1 MIAITP
7 LEHTGHLA
15 TTGEGGDANPAA
27 VYLAGLSASGR
38 RTMRQALDAVA
49 ALLSN
54 GQADALAF
62 PWERLRYQHLV
73 AIREYLAEQGYKPAT
88 VNKYLAALR
97 GVLRAAWKMG
107 RMSAEAYHRAAS
119 VEGVRGSV
127 VPTGRELTPGE
138 LAALATVCA
147 TDPSPAGPRDAAIL
161 GLMATGGLRR
171 AEVVAL
177 DLADID
183 LESGRVVVR
192 GKGNK
197 ERTVW
202 LVNGALTALRDWVA
216 VRGIDPG
223 PLFVP
228 VNKGGVI
235 RLGHRLTT
243 QAVYKMLQ
251 KRAAQAG
258 VQPFT
263 PHDLR
268 RTFVSQLLAAGVDIA
283 IVARMAG
290 HASVETTARYDR
302 RPEEAK
308 RQAAER
314 LHLPY
319 TGWTPCIV
327 DRS

>member
-1 MIAITP
+1 MSGITP
-7 LEHTGHLA
+7 IPTANLA
-15 TTGEGGDANPAA
+15 TGGERTENPAA
-27 VYLAGLSASGR
+27 VYLAGLAPTGR

-49 ALLSN
+49 ALLTH
-54 GQADALAF
+54 GRADAF
-62 PWERLRYQHLV
+62 TMPWHELRYQHLV
-73 AIREYLAEQGYKPAT
+73 AIREYLVEQGYKPAT

-97 GVLRAAWKMG
+97 GVLRAAWLMG
-107 RMSAEAYHRAAS
+107 QMDANDYQRAAA
-119 VEGVRGSV
+119 VEGVRGST
-127 VPTGRELTPGE
+127 VPAGRELTPGE

-161 GLMATGGLRR
+161 GLMVTGGLRR

-177 DLADID
+177 DLADVD
-183 LESGRVVVR
+183 LETGRVLVR
-192 GKGNK
+192 GKGRK
-197 ERTVW
+197 ERTVY

-216 VRGIDPG
+216 VRGNEPG

-228 VNKGGVI
+228 IAKGGII
-235 RLGHRLTT
+235 RLGQRMTP
-243 QAVYKMLQ
+243 QAIYKMLQ
-251 KRAAQAG
+251 KRATQAG
-258 VQPFT
+258 VPPFT

-308 RQAAER
+308 REAAAR

-319 TGWTPCIV
+319 TGWRPETV
-327 DRS
+327 